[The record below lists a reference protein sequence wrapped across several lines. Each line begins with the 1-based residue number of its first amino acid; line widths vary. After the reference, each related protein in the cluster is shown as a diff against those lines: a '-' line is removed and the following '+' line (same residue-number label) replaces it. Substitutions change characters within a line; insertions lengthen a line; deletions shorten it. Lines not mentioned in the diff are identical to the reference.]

1 MKNKS
6 TIIINKVTTK
16 SGDTGYTMIGDLSKV
31 KKNTPR
37 IRALASVDMVS
48 SALALYLEFSNNK
61 NKEINKLLKTIQHQ
75 LFDLGADLSLPIKKS
90 EQDKIRIDQNYII
103 YLEKYTK
110 KVNKKLKNINS
121 FTLPASGKDSALLHN
136 LRTNIRIAELDTW
149 TAINENN
156 ETYNNLTAIYL
167 NRLSDLVFVL
177 SRAVSKKEQ
186 LWVPGLK
193 NEKYNK

>member
-6 TIIINKVTTK
+6 TIKINKVTTK
-16 SGDTGYTMIGDLSKV
+16 KGDSGITMIGDLSSV

-48 SALALYLEFSNNK
+48 SALALYLEFGTEK
-61 NKEINKLLKTIQHQ
+61 NRSVKKILKIIQHQ
-75 LFDLGADLSLPIKKS
+75 LFDLGADLSLPIKKT
-90 EQDKIRIDQNYII
+90 EKEKIRIDNNHIEF
-103 YLEKYTK
+103 LEKNIN

-136 LRTNIRIAELDTW
+136 LRTTIRVAELDTW
-149 TAINENN
+149 AAISENKDS
-156 ETYNNLTAIYL
+156 YNQFTAIYL
-167 NRLSDLVFVL
+167 NRLSDLVYVL
-177 SRAVSKKEQ
+177 SRAVTKKEH
-186 LWVPGLK
+186 LWIPGLK

>member
-6 TIIINKVTTK
+6 TIKINKVTTK
-16 SGDTGYTMIGDLSKV
+16 KGDSGITMIGDLSSV

-48 SALALYLEFSNNK
+48 SALALYLEFGTEK
-61 NKEINKLLKTIQHQ
+61 NRSVKKILKTIQHQ
-75 LFDLGADLSLPIKKS
+75 LFDLGADLSLPIKKT
-90 EQDKIRIDQNYII
+90 EKEKIRIDNNHIEF
-103 YLEKYTK
+103 LEKNIN

-136 LRTNIRIAELDTW
+136 LRTTIRVAELDTW
-149 TAINENN
+149 AAISENKDS
-156 ETYNNLTAIYL
+156 YNQFTAIYL
-167 NRLSDLVFVL
+167 NRLSDLVYVL
-177 SRAVSKKEQ
+177 SRAVTKKEH
-186 LWVPGLK
+186 LWIPGLK

>member
-6 TIIINKVTTK
+6 TIKINKVTTK
-16 SGDTGYTMIGDLSKV
+16 TGDTGYTMIGDLSTV

-37 IRALASVDMVS
+37 VRALASVDMVS
-48 SALALYLEFSNNK
+48 SALALYLEFSTNK
-61 NKEINKLLKTIQHQ
+61 NKDIKKILKTIQHQ
-75 LFDLGADLSLPIKKS
+75 LFDLGADLSLPIKKT
-90 EQDKIRIDQNYII
+90 EKDKIRIDYNYII

-121 FTLPASGKDSALLHN
+121 FTLPSSGKDSALLHN
-136 LRTNIRIAELDTW
+136 LRTTIRVAELDTW

-156 ETYNNLTAIYL
+156 EKYNNLTAIYL

-193 NEKYNK
+193 NEQNNK